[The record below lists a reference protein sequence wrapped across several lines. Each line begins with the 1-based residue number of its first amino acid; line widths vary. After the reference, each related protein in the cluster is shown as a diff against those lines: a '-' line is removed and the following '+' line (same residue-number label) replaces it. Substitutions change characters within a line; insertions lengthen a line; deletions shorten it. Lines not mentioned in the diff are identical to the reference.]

1 MKKLLLL
8 TLLLP
13 GFLFSQNVF
22 GQTKEEVYEYLV
34 SIDCKFPEIVTA
46 QSILETGHFKSYSC
60 RVRHNLFGLR
70 YNNKYFIFD
79 SWEECCDAYISK
91 VQYKYKSGDYYVF
104 LEKLGYA
111 SDPDYCKKLK
121 KIKTQINK

>member
-1 MKKLLLL
+1 MKNNMKLIYFI
-8 TLLLP
+8 TLLVLTT
-13 GFLFSQNVF
+13 NVF

-70 YNNKYFIFD
+70 YNHKYLQFANWKL
-79 SWEECCDAYISK
+79 SCDAYISK
-91 VQYKYKSGDYYVF
+91 VQYKYKSGDYYTF
-104 LEKLGYA
+104 LDELGYA

>member
-79 SWEECCDAYISK
+79 SWEESCDAYIGK

>member
-1 MKKLLLL
+1 MNLKCFIIFSLL
-8 TLLLP
+8 TTSV
-13 GFLFSQNVF
+13 FSQ
-22 GQTKEEVYEYLV
+22 TKKEVYDYLV

-60 RVRHNLFGLR
+60 RIRHNLFGLR

-79 SWEECCDAYISK
+79 SWQESCDAYISK

-121 KIKTQINK
+121 KIKTQITN

>member
-46 QSILETGHFKSYSC
+46 QSIF
-60 RVRHNLFGLR
+60 F
-70 YNNKYFIFD
+70 
-79 SWEECCDAYISK
+79 ECAN
-91 VQYKYKSGDYYVF
+91 V
-104 LEKLGYA
+104 
-111 SDPDYCKKLK
+111 
-121 KIKTQINK
+121 

>member
-79 SWEECCDAYISK
+79 SWEESCDAYISK
-91 VQYKYKSGDYYVF
+91 VQYKYKGGDYYVF

-121 KIKTQINK
+121 KIKTQITN